1 MTTVDDLQRLGDTE
15 SQLRLKLRLLRHMTR
30 IRMVEEEIAARYG
43 QGKMRCPTHLSIGQE
58 GVPAALAECL
68 RPDDFAVSTHRGHAH
83 YLAKGGDLNAMVAE
97 IYGKVTGC
105 ARGKGGSMH
114 LIDKSVGF
122 MGTSAIVGNSI
133 PIGVGLALS
142 AQHHATDQVSCVFLG
157 DGATEE
163 GVYYESLNF
172 AAVRKLPVLFVCEN
186 NLYSVYSPLEVRQPP
201 GRCIATVAQSMGL
214 KTIKGDGNDV
224 IAVHDG
230 CSKAIA
236 DIRAGGGP
244 WLVEY
249 SVYRWREHCGPNFD
263 NDLGYR
269 SVAEYEHWRSR
280 EPIGALRALLLKSFE
295 GLIKFEEKMLAEL
308 RSEVESAF
316 DFAEVSPFPLA
327 EEAYLGEY
335 A

>member
-1 MTTVDDLQRLGDTE
+1 MTNIANGPLG
-15 SQLRLKLRLLRHMTR
+15 LRLLRHMHR
-30 IRMVEEEIAARYG
+30 IRMVEEEIAARYAE
-43 QGKMRCPTHLSIGQE
+43 GKMRCPTHLSIGQE

-68 RPDDFAVSTHRGHAH
+68 LPTDFAVSTHRGHAH
-83 YLAKGGDLNAMVAE
+83 YLAKGGNLKAMIAE

-105 ARGKGGSMH
+105 SRGKGGSMH
-114 LIDKSVGF
+114 LVDLDVGF

-142 AQHHATDQVSCVFLG
+142 AQHHETNQVSCVYFG

-201 GRCIATVAQSMGL
+201 GRCIAMVASSMGL

-224 IAVHDG
+224 LAVHGD
-230 CSKAIA
+230 CSRAIA

-263 NDLGYR
+263 NDIGYR
-269 SVAEYEHWRSR
+269 SVEECEDWRRR
-280 EPIGALRALLLKSFE
+280 EPIGLLRAKLSRVVAE
-295 GLIKFEEKMLAEL
+295 LAEL
-308 RSEVESAF
+308 ERQMVSELRREIDEAF
-316 DFAEVSPFPLA
+316 QFAEESPFPA
-327 EEAYLGEY
+327 SEEAFLGEY

>member
-1 MTTVDDLQRLGDTE
+1 
-15 SQLRLKLRLLRHMTR
+15 
-30 IRMVEEEIAARYG
+30 MVEEEIASRYAE
-43 QGKMRCPTHLSIGQE
+43 GKMRCPTHLSTGQE
-58 GVPAALAECL
+58 GVPAALSECL
-68 RPDDFAVSTHRGHAH
+68 LPTDYAVSTHRGHAH
-83 YLAKGGDLNAMVAE
+83 YLAKGGDLKAMIAE
-97 IYGKVTGC
+97 IYGKATGC
-105 ARGKGGSMH
+105 SRGKGGSMH
-114 LIDKSVGF
+114 LIDLAAGF

-133 PIGVGLALS
+133 PIGAGLALA
-142 AQHHATDQVSCVFLG
+142 AQHRGTDQLSCVFLG

-172 AAVRKLPVLFVCEN
+172 AAVRNLPVLFVCEN

-201 GRCIATVAQSMGL
+201 GRRIATVAESMGL

-224 IAVHDG
+224 LAVYDD
-230 CSKAIA
+230 CKRAIA

-269 SVAEYEHWRSR
+269 TSEEYENWRRR
-280 EPIGALRALLLKSFE
+280 EPIGLLRAKLVNTVADLDSRE
-295 GLIKFEEKMLAEL
+295 ADIHREL
-308 RSEVESAF
+308 RQEIDAAF
-316 DFAEVSPFPLA
+316 DFAEASPFPVA
-327 EEAYLGEY
+327 EEALLGEY

>member
-1 MTTVDDLQRLGDTE
+1 MMQLDVDIGMRLFRTM
-15 SQLRLKLRLLRHMTR
+15 HR
-30 IRMVEEEIAARYG
+30 IRMVEEEIASRYA
-43 QGKMRCPTHLSIGQE
+43 QGKMRCPTHLSTGQE

-68 RPDDFAVSTHRGHAH
+68 LPSDYAVSTHRGHAH
-83 YLAKGGDLNAMVAE
+83 YLAKGGDLKAMIAE
-97 IYGKVTGC
+97 IYGKATGC
-105 ARGKGGSMH
+105 SRGKGGSMH
-114 LIDKSVGF
+114 LIDLAAGF

-133 PIGVGLALS
+133 PIGVGLALA
-142 AQHHATDQVSCVFLG
+142 AQNRGTDQLSCVFLG

-172 AAVRKLPVLFVCEN
+172 AALRNLPVLFVCEN
-186 NLYSVYSPLEVRQPP
+186 NLYSVYSPLKVRQPS
-201 GRCIATVAQSMGL
+201 GRCIATVAESMGL

-224 IAVHDG
+224 LTVYAD
-230 CSKAIA
+230 CKRAIA

-269 SVAEYEHWRSR
+269 TSEEYDYWRRR
-280 EPIGALRALLLKSFE
+280 EPIGLLRAK
-295 GLIKFEEKMLAEL
+295 LIRSVADLDSREADIRGEL
-308 RSEVESAF
+308 RREIDAAF
-316 DFAEVSPFPLA
+316 NFAESSPFPAA
-327 EEAYLGEY
+327 EDALLGEY